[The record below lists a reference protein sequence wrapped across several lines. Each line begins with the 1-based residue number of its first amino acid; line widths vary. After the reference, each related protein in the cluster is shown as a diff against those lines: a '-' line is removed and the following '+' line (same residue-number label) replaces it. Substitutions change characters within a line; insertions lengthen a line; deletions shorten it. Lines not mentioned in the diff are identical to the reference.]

1 MLMKKTAP
9 YRLNRPVIRTM
20 TFAMATALLFPAGA
34 FAEASL
40 EVMQELG
47 SGFGR
52 ISPLGLAVAGIAIV
66 ALMAVFVVFEI
77 VRSDSRQREKID
89 IGWQYF
95 AEMAGQKRLT
105 PQETDVLR
113 RIVEQGN
120 LSSADM
126 VFDSSFIYEDALE
139 AYIKDNARQL
149 DRDDTQYA
157 LLRGLRLKLG
167 YSHLPSEVPINSTR
181 QLEEGMLVSL
191 IDGEGTLRKGRIH
204 EVKER
209 SWIVALD
216 TEIPPTVAVGAAVE
230 LALLRSGD
238 GEYSV
243 LLPILATRLGQRQIH
258 LPHTRTLERKQLRN
272 WVRIDVNIPC
282 RVTVMARA
290 DGWDKSMG
298 GPGVGMV
305 LEGRMLDLSGGG
317 SCARFSSPI
326 PQGYKLSLNF
336 DLPGTS
342 LRGVHSEV
350 MRMTSTIKGNRE
362 DFEHNLK
369 FMGMETASQEKIV
382 RYVFEKQ
389 RIDSQMRGP
398 IKID

>member
-1 MLMKKTAP
+1 MKKTALS
-9 YRLNRPVIRTM
+9 RLNRPA
-20 TFAMATALLFPAGA
+20 FPAMAAALLFPASA

-52 ISPLGLAVAGIAIV
+52 ISPLGLAIAGFSVV
-66 ALMAVFVVFEI
+66 ALMAVFVIFEM
-77 VRSDSRQREKID
+77 VRSDSKQREKID

-105 PQETDVLR
+105 PQETDILR

-120 LSSADM
+120 VSSADM

-139 AYIKDNARQL
+139 AYIKDNGRQL

-181 QLEEGMLVSL
+181 QLEEGMMVSL
-191 IDGEGTLRKGRIH
+191 IDGEGSLRKGRIH

-216 TEIPPTVAVGAAVE
+216 AEIPPTVAVGAAVE
-230 LALLRSGD
+230 LALLRPGD

-243 LLPILATRLGQRQIH
+243 RLPIMATRLGQRQIH
-258 LPHTRTLERKQLRN
+258 LPHTRTLDRKQLRN

-290 DGWDKSMG
+290 EGWDKSMG

-350 MRMTSTIKGNRE
+350 MRMTSTLKGNRE

-369 FMGMETASQEKIV
+369 FTGMETAAQEKIV